1 MQNQPSQSQ
10 DKGTTD
16 KRLADIA
23 KNTKDEGMKEAIKD
37 RIKNKDVKK

>member
-1 MQNQPSQSQ
+1 MQNQPLQSQ

-16 KRLADIA
+16 KRLTEIA
-23 KNTKDEGMKEAIKD
+23 KSTKDESMKEAIKD